1 MHFDYIILF
10 YGITFGIVLMTIV
23 YTLIRYIYSKEIFYI
38 SYCFM
43 QIFSLIYIAQYSGFW
58 NILNTWKDLS
68 LTFASLSALV
78 FAINYFQGKFIPV
91 MKNYKELLFNTLL
104 INIVLLSSFYHYML
118 FEYLPYTIIYGI
130 LFISIVFNFKNSFK
144 PTLIYVFGWSL
155 FCFILFIFD
164 FKNYYEQKGFMDL
177 VLLAFAIEAIL
188 FTISVSYKYNDL
200 KQEKKE
206 YENMLLQQSKLA
218 KSGEMIA
225 NITHQFRQP
234 LNNLSYIL
242 INLKKKFVKNELEK
256 EYFEKKITQANQ
268 QIEFLSKTINDFK
281 EFYIPSKKREQFL
294 VKEVISNVQTIFEED
309 LKKHN
314 IVLNVDFKTNDDIK
328 IFGIK
333 NELAQVFLAILS
345 NSRDVLKNIEKP
357 EILIEVSASSAE
369 VTISI
374 LNNGPKINQKDI
386 TKLFDPY
393 FSTKKEG
400 SGLGLF
406 LSKQIIEESFNGK
419 IEVSNNNERVC
430 FSLIIEKDIN

>member
-1 MHFDYIILF
+1 MHFDYTILF

-23 YTLIRYIYSKEIFYI
+23 YTFIRYIYSKEIFYI

-58 NILNTWKDLS
+58 NILNVWKDLS
-68 LTFASLSALV
+68 LTFASLSALA
-78 FAINYFQGKFIPV
+78 FAVNFFQGKYIPQ
-91 MKNYKELLFNTLL
+91 MKNYKQLLFYTLL
-104 INIVLLSSFYHYML
+104 INIVILSSFYHYML

-130 LFISIVFNFKNSFK
+130 LFTSIVFNLKNSFK
-144 PTLIYVFGWSL
+144 PTLTYVFGWSL

-164 FKNYYEQKGFMDL
+164 FKTYYEQQGFMDL
-177 VLLAFAIEAIL
+177 VLLVFAIEAIL
-188 FTISVSYKYNDL
+188 FTISVSYKYSDL

-242 INLKKKFVKNELEK
+242 INLKKKFTKNELEK
-256 EYFEKKITQANQ
+256 EYFEKKISQANE

-281 EFYIPSKKREQFL
+281 EFYQPSKKREQFL
-294 VKEVISNVQTIFEED
+294 VKDVILNVKTIFEED

-314 IVLNVDFKTNDDIK
+314 IALNIDFKTNEDVK

-345 NSRDVLKNIEKP
+345 NSRDVLKNIENP
-357 EILIEVSASSAE
+357 EIKIEISASSAE
-369 VTISI
+369 VSI
-374 LNNGPKINQKDI
+374 LISNNGPKVDEKDI
-386 TKLFDPY
+386 NKLFNPY
-393 FSTKKEG
+393 FSTKEQG

-406 LSKQIIEESFNGK
+406 LSKQIIEESFKGK
-419 IEVSNNNERVC
+419 IEVSNTNERVY